1 MFVVFPLIGL
11 IVPQCA
17 KCVDRKCVSE
27 EWSTEQLPAFCPMKH
42 KQDVIDRAMLN
53 YEKPDENKL
62 LVNSTITEQRAY
74 MNIRGRVIAVRP
86 RLLEIIKLSELM
98 GWKRLGLAFCTGLG
112 NEARRVVEILE
123 SAGLTVYSVACKC
136 GSVDKTGWGIAG
148 KDKIMALRGKPEAF
162 EAGCNPIVQAE
173 ILNSE
178 NPDLNIIV
186 GLCIGHDI
194 QFNNYS
200 KAPVTTLIVKDRVT
214 GHNPFAT
221 LYSNYHH
228 PRMWKEE

>member
-1 MFVVFPLIGL
+1 V
-11 IVPQCA
+11 
-17 KCVDRKCVSE
+17 
-27 EWSTEQLPAFCPMKH
+27 EQLPEFCPMKH
-42 KQDVIDRAMLN
+42 KQDVIDAAMKN
-53 YEKPDENKL
+53 YEKPDEIKL

-98 GWKRLGLAFCTGLG
+98 GWKRLGVAFCVGLE

-123 SAGLTVYSVACKC
+123 GAGLTVYSVCCKC
-136 GSVDKTGWGIAG
+136 GNVDKTEWGIKG
-148 KDKIMALRGKPEAF
+148 EDKIIALLGKPDANEV
-162 EAGCNPIVQAE
+162 GCNPIVQAE

-178 NPDLNIIV
+178 KTDLNIIV

-200 KAPVTTLIVKDRVT
+200 DAPVTTLIVKDRVT

-221 LYSNYHH
+221 LYSDYHH

>member
-1 MFVVFPLIGL
+1 M
-11 IVPQCA
+11 
-17 KCVDRKCVSE
+17 
-27 EWSTEQLPAFCPMKH
+27 PAFCPMKH
-42 KQDVIDRAMLN
+42 KKDVINDAMVK
-53 YEKPDENKL
+53 YEKPDAKKL

-86 RLLEIIKLSELM
+86 RLLEIIKLSAMM
-98 GWKRLGLAFCTGLG
+98 GWRKLGVAFCVGVG

-123 SAGLTVYSVACKC
+123 NAGLMVYSVCCKC
-136 GSVDKTGWGIAG
+136 GSVDKTEWGIKG
-148 KDKIMALRGKPEAF
+148 DDKIMALRGKPEAF

-178 NPDLNIIV
+178 NTDLNIIV

-194 QFNNYS
+194 QFNNFS
-200 KAPVTTLIVKDRVT
+200 KAPVTTFLVKDRVT

-221 LYSNYHH
+221 LFSNYHH
-228 PRMWKEE
+228 PRMWKEK